1 MQKKRYIL
9 KPFTI
14 VVGMNKGYELM
25 KVEKQMEP
33 TQKMIRQDPKEMKNE
48 MKSV

>member
-14 VVGMNKGYELM
+14 VVGMNKAYELL
-25 KVEKQMEP
+25 KAEKETEP
-33 TQKMIRQDPKEMKNE
+33 IKKMIR
-48 MKSV
+48 